1 MYYVFPSIQAT
12 MTYKVNISLGFQ
24 TESADVEYLAS
35 N

>member
-12 MTYKVNISLGFQ
+12 MACKVNISLGFR